1 MIWIIS
7 ALLAVIGILLFVL
20 PHHRGDETSA
30 SLLDDLREF
39 WSESGSVDSPGGL
52 LMLAIT
58 VVGCLGVLL
67 PAVLAALTAFVPYS
81 ATRATLVL
89 GGLALTIV
97 AVFTLFAETLSN
109 SLFGFGGGSM
119 YKITTTV
126 AYLAPLFPLLCG
138 AAAVVMGAMRVR
150 IP

>member
-7 ALLAVIGILLFVL
+7 ALLAVIGIFLFVL
-20 PHHRGDETSA
+20 PHHRGDQSAA

-39 WSESGSVDSPGGL
+39 LSESVDSPGGL

-67 PAVLAALTAFVPYS
+67 PAVLAALIAFVPYS

-89 GGLALTIV
+89 GGLALVIV

-119 YKITTTV
+119 YKITTAV
-126 AYLAPLFPLLCG
+126 AYLAPMFPFVCG
-138 AAAVVMGAMRVR
+138 IAAVVLGAMRVR
-150 IP
+150 IS